1 MSGRSGLPTSTA
13 QLAYASLSFLGLG
26 VSPPQADWGSM
37 LATGRQFVV
46 LSPHVV
52 LLPGLAI
59 FVVVFAV
66 NLVGDALRDA
76 FDPKSSSAVI

>member
-1 MSGRSGLPTSTA
+1 
-13 QLAYASLSFLGLG
+13 
-26 VSPPQADWGSM
+26 M

-59 FVVVFAV
+59 FVIVFAV
-66 NLVGDALRDA
+66 NLVGDAVRDA
-76 FDPKSSSAVI
+76 LDPRTYAR